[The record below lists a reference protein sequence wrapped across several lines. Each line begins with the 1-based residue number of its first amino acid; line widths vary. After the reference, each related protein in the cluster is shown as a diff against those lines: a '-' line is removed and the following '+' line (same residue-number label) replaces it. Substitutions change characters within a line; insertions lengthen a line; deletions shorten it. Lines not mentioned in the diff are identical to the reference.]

1 MKLLL
6 SRKRGDANPAT
17 LNPTPCFKSF
27 ERGPGELFLQK
38 SFPRHLPNQ
47 ILLAYHFDL
56 FNHDRSFRHVL
67 HIPAVVSGFG
77 GGNGIQNVKSV
88 GQLAEAGILG
98 VEVRCVLVHDK
109 ELRGRRIRVRGASHG
124 EDAPGMLQVVC
135 HKAVG
140 FEFKRS
146 GLYTLAMK
154 DEQKTYILHG
164 HAEKV
169 IHGKNGYCG
178 IYVPIKRYQNGS
190 FQTVWYLASFFNS
203 NISVVK
209 GDTVFLRGYRIS
221 DKSYNGFD
229 YLDLTCSDIIGI
241 HNL

>member
-1 MKLLL
+1 MKKMEIISSVYGTIIYGKVIGLKPGTGNAA
-6 SRKRGDANPAT
+6 SRLTIVT
-17 LNPTPCFKSF
+17 LNEINENGQIVGGHYIKVLFWNSKNGKQKLSDRARKLKSGDLISC
-27 ERGPGELFLQK
+27 RVV
-38 SFPRHLPNQ
+38 
-47 ILLAYHFDL
+47 FD
-56 FNHDRSFRHVL
+56 
-67 HIPAVVSGFG
+67 
-77 GGNGIQNVKSV
+77 
-88 GQLAEAGILG
+88 AGI
-98 VEVRCVLVHDK
+98 H
-109 ELRGRRIRVRGASHG
+109 S
-124 EDAPGMLQVVC
+124 
-135 HKAVG
+135 KAVG

-190 FQTVWYLASFFNS
+190 FQTVWYLTSFFNS

>member
-1 MKLLL
+1 MVIQGYLISENTDLLEIE
-6 SRKRGDANPAT
+6 SQIQKVQKKI
-17 LNPTPCFKSF
+17 LNIRQKEYQHLLGKEIAFCCDCIALNILQRPTQGS
-27 ERGPGELFLQK
+27 
-38 SFPRHLPNQ
+38 
-47 ILLAYHFDL
+47 
-56 FNHDRSFRHVL
+56 
-67 HIPAVVSGFG
+67 
-77 GGNGIQNVKSV
+77 
-88 GQLAEAGILG
+88 
-98 VEVRCVLVHDK
+98 
-109 ELRGRRIRVRGASHG
+109 
-124 EDAPGMLQVVC
+124 
-135 HKAVG
+135 
-140 FEFKRS
+140 
-146 GLYTLAMK
+146 MK

>member
-1 MKLLL
+1 MAVIEAFEHIKKGTSVELHADSKYVLKTIDGQF
-6 SRKRGDANPAT
+6 SRKKNLDLWERLDKACEGLELSLCWVPGHRGHYYKQKLSDRARK
-17 LNPTPCFKSF
+17 LKSGDLISC
-27 ERGPGELFLQK
+27 RVV
-38 SFPRHLPNQ
+38 
-47 ILLAYHFDL
+47 FD
-56 FNHDRSFRHVL
+56 
-67 HIPAVVSGFG
+67 
-77 GGNGIQNVKSV
+77 
-88 GQLAEAGILG
+88 AGI
-98 VEVRCVLVHDK
+98 H
-109 ELRGRRIRVRGASHG
+109 S
-124 EDAPGMLQVVC
+124 
-135 HKAVG
+135 KAVG

>member
-1 MKLLL
+1 MIGLKPGTGNAA
-6 SRKRGDANPAT
+6 SRLTIVT
-17 LNPTPCFKSF
+17 LNEINENGQIVGGHYIKVLFWNSKNGKQKLSDRARKLKSGDLISC
-27 ERGPGELFLQK
+27 RVV
-38 SFPRHLPNQ
+38 
-47 ILLAYHFDL
+47 FD
-56 FNHDRSFRHVL
+56 
-67 HIPAVVSGFG
+67 
-77 GGNGIQNVKSV
+77 
-88 GQLAEAGILG
+88 AGI
-98 VEVRCVLVHDK
+98 H
-109 ELRGRRIRVRGASHG
+109 S
-124 EDAPGMLQVVC
+124 
-135 HKAVG
+135 KAVG

-178 IYVPIKRYQNGS
+178 IYVPIKRYQNES

>member
-1 MKLLL
+1 MKKMEIISSVYGTIIYGKVIGLKPGTGNAA
-6 SRKRGDANPAT
+6 SRLTIVT
-17 LNPTPCFKSF
+17 LNEINENGQIVGRHYIKVLFWNSKNGKQKLSDRARKLKSGDLISC
-27 ERGPGELFLQK
+27 RVV
-38 SFPRHLPNQ
+38 
-47 ILLAYHFDL
+47 FD
-56 FNHDRSFRHVL
+56 
-67 HIPAVVSGFG
+67 
-77 GGNGIQNVKSV
+77 
-88 GQLAEAGILG
+88 AGI
-98 VEVRCVLVHDK
+98 H
-109 ELRGRRIRVRGASHG
+109 S
-124 EDAPGMLQVVC
+124 
-135 HKAVG
+135 KAVG

>member
-1 MKLLL
+1 MQTQIRWNTKELTKDLPEDE
-6 SRKRGDANPAT
+6 SGFYKAI
-17 LNPTPCFKSF
+17 
-27 ERGPGELFLQK
+27 GEL
-38 SFPRHLPNQ
+38 LPEIEIPN
-47 ILLAYHFDL
+47 
-56 FNHDRSFRHVL
+56 RL
-67 HIPAVVSGFG
+67 HIS
-77 GGNGIQNVKSV
+77 
-88 GQLAEAGILG
+88 
-98 VEVRCVLVHDK
+98 
-109 ELRGRRIRVRGASHG
+109 
-124 EDAPGMLQVVC
+124 C
-135 HKAVG
+135 HMG
-140 FEFKRS
+140 
-146 GLYTLAMK
+146 
-154 DEQKTYILHG
+154 DG

-190 FQTVWYLASFFNS
+190 FQTVWYLSSFFNS

>member
-1 MKLLL
+1 MSDRARKLK
-6 SRKRGDANPAT
+6 SGD
-17 LNPTPCFKSF
+17 LISC
-27 ERGPGELFLQK
+27 RV
-38 SFPRHLPNQ
+38 
-47 ILLAYHFDL
+47 IFD
-56 FNHDRSFRHVL
+56 
-67 HIPAVVSGFG
+67 
-77 GGNGIQNVKSV
+77 
-88 GQLAEAGILG
+88 AGI
-98 VEVRCVLVHDK
+98 HF
-109 ELRGRRIRVRGASHG
+109 
-124 EDAPGMLQVVC
+124 
-135 HKAVG
+135 KAVG

>member
-1 MKLLL
+1 MKKMEIISSVYGTIIYGKVIGLKPGTGNAA
-6 SRKRGDANPAT
+6 SRLTIVT
-17 LNPTPCFKSF
+17 LNEINENGQIVGGHYIKVLFWNSKNGKQKLSDRARKLKSGDLISC
-27 ERGPGELFLQK
+27 RVV
-38 SFPRHLPNQ
+38 
-47 ILLAYHFDL
+47 FD
-56 FNHDRSFRHVL
+56 
-67 HIPAVVSGFG
+67 
-77 GGNGIQNVKSV
+77 
-88 GQLAEAGILG
+88 AGI
-98 VEVRCVLVHDK
+98 H
-109 ELRGRRIRVRGASHG
+109 S
-124 EDAPGMLQVVC
+124 
-135 HKAVG
+135 KAVG

-190 FQTVWYLASFFNS
+190 FQTV
-203 NISVVK
+203 
-209 GDTVFLRGYRIS
+209 FLRGYRIS

>member
-1 MKLLL
+1 MSYL
-6 SRKRGDANPAT
+6 T
-17 LNPTPCFKSF
+17 L
-27 ERGPGELFLQK
+27 
-38 SFPRHLPNQ
+38 
-47 ILLAYHFDL
+47 
-56 FNHDRSFRHVL
+56 
-67 HIPAVVSGFG
+67 
-77 GGNGIQNVKSV
+77 
-88 GQLAEAGILG
+88 
-98 VEVRCVLVHDK
+98 
-109 ELRGRRIRVRGASHG
+109 
-124 EDAPGMLQVVC
+124 
-135 HKAVG
+135 
-140 FEFKRS
+140 
-146 GLYTLAMK
+146 

>member
-1 MKLLL
+1 MSEQELYFAEREMQKNIIEYNMKISAGCINENGQIVGGHYIKVLFWNSKNGKQKL
-6 SRKRGDANPAT
+6 SDRARKLKSGD
-17 LNPTPCFKSF
+17 LISC
-27 ERGPGELFLQK
+27 RV
-38 SFPRHLPNQ
+38 
-47 ILLAYHFDL
+47 IFD
-56 FNHDRSFRHVL
+56 
-67 HIPAVVSGFG
+67 
-77 GGNGIQNVKSV
+77 
-88 GQLAEAGILG
+88 AGI
-98 VEVRCVLVHDK
+98 H
-109 ELRGRRIRVRGASHG
+109 S
-124 EDAPGMLQVVC
+124 
-135 HKAVG
+135 KAVG

>member
-1 MKLLL
+1 MNEFENTKVTENE
-6 SRKRGDANPAT
+6 DTQDWNP
-17 LNPTPCFKSF
+17 
-27 ERGPGELFLQK
+27 
-38 SFPRHLPNQ
+38 
-47 ILLAYHFDL
+47 DL
-56 FNHDRSFRHVL
+56 MNEEEH
-67 HIPAVVSGFG
+67 
-77 GGNGIQNVKSV
+77 
-88 GQLAEAGILG
+88 
-98 VEVRCVLVHDK
+98 
-109 ELRGRRIRVRGASHG
+109 
-124 EDAPGMLQVVC
+124 
-135 HKAVG
+135 
-140 FEFKRS
+140 
-146 GLYTLAMK
+146 
-154 DEQKTYILHG
+154 EQKTYILHG
-164 HAEKV
+164 YAEKV